1 MDDTGAPRTFAE
13 RLEHL
18 FQTVHPE
25 GRRPYSLEEVA
36 SGIVSQ
42 GYEPV
47 SAAYIWALRKGQ
59 RENPTIRTVEALA
72 GFFGVPAAYFFDDVL
87 ATKTDSELALLSQLR
102 QAGGRSIAARAE
114 DLTPQGMA
122 AVESILELATQA
134 VVKMIGVVADLDR
147 SQACS
152 SPTSERPGDA
162 TRSPVLEPGATRL
175 EP

>member
-1 MDDTGAPRTFAE
+1 VDDLGAPRTFAE

-18 FQTVHPE
+18 FRTVHPE

-36 SGIVSQ
+36 SGIASQ

-72 GFFGVPAAYFFDDVL
+72 GFFGVPPAYFFDDVL
-87 ATKTDSELALLSQLR
+87 ATKTDSELALLSRLR
-102 QAGGRSIAARAE
+102 EAGGRSMAERAE
-114 DLTPQGMA
+114 DLSPRGRA
-122 AVESILELATQA
+122 AVASILELATEA

-147 SQACS
+147 SQLCS
-152 SPTSERPGDA
+152 YPPSEPPDDA
-162 TRSPVLEPGATRL
+162 VKPPVPA
-175 EP
+175 P